1 MSADLQPSRVDDIP
15 DPPARYAEDGPTPEF
30 QPVRAPPLAEVLLR
44 DDTLPLDPVVLKY
57 WIKDLQ
63 NPLRQGALPLIRIV
77 ASLQLYVVYFLKR
90 VLPFQF
96 RAHRLLQRIICFF
109 MKWFVRPE
117 ANYLILHHFGTESNL
132 INFVIA
138 NSRKRAEVPFADLYP
153 ELIRDLMRHTFVHH
167 DAALLRALH
176 ALGSVRDEAWP
187 VPPAELAFAGMK
199 PVVVKYHPQFRKWTQ
214 FLDFETAHELFK
226 VTFCLLVT
234 AAEYEAAINSFQFDH
249 SLAVR
254 IGRILGDPSV
264 ADLAHNRFPLVLV
277 GTVGLGRRFVLH
289 GLFVEQLHER
299 LVRLAAEHGVALAP
313 SLSDAAHVEAAR

>member
-1 MSADLQPSRVDDIP
+1 MSADPQPRREDDIA
-15 DPPARYAEDGPTPEF
+15 DPPAQRAEAGPPPQF

-44 DDTLPLDPVVLKY
+44 DDTLPLDPLVLQY
-57 WIKDLQ
+57 WIQDLQ
-63 NPLRQGALPLIRIV
+63 NPLRQGALPLIRIA

-90 VLPFQF
+90 ILPFQF

-132 INFVIA
+132 INFVIG
-138 NSRKRAEVPFADLYP
+138 NSRKKAEVPFADLYP
-153 ELIRDLMRHTFVHH
+153 EMIRDLMRHTFVHH
-167 DAALLRALH
+167 DAALFSALH
-176 ALGSVRDEAWP
+176 ALGSVRAEAWP
-187 VPPAELAFAGMK
+187 VPPDALDFSGMK
-199 PVVVKYHPQFRKWTQ
+199 PVRVKYHPQFRKWTQ

-226 VTFCLLVT
+226 VTFCFLVT

-254 IGRILGDPSV
+254 IGRILGDPSI

-277 GTVGLGRRFVLH
+277 GTVGLSRRFVLH

-299 LVRLAAEHGVALAP
+299 LVRLAAERGLTLAA
-313 SLSDAAHVEAAR
+313 S